1 MDPDLTYSVKSEHI
15 PPELCE
21 TIKME
26 LMITKLYIP
35 QIVSLWEDAIILQIG
50 IELES
55 LIIN

>member
-26 LMITKLYIP
+26 LMITKLYTTNRFI
-35 QIVSLWEDAIILQIG
+35 WEDAIILQIG